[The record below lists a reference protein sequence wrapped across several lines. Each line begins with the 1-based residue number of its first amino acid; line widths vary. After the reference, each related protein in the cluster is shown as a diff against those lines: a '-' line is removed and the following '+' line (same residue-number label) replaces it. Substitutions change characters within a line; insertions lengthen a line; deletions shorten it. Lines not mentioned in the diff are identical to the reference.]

1 MGVVT
6 IVYSGVSTLRDFD
19 KVVEKPIIN
28 KEEIIKKPKEE
39 KKIPKKENKKE
50 VKKIKPKKDTNK
62 KQEKVAEMILPDL
75 NLKTSTVLTL
85 FEDVNYNL
93 KETRVASA

>member
-1 MGVVT
+1 MNFIPVLGKTFISSIGKLLTNLFNEIYNQKISSGRVTRVIVSFLLLLGVVT

-39 KKIPKKENKKE
+39 KKIPKKRK
-50 VKKIKPKKDTNK
+50 
-62 KQEKVAEMILPDL
+62 
-75 NLKTSTVLTL
+75 
-85 FEDVNYNL
+85 
-93 KETRVASA
+93 